1 MRRKRGALFAV
12 AASLLLAL
20 AGCSTSVG
28 GAAAP
33 AVTLSPVIPLKLEA
47 QPAWGAEQVGVPGLQ
62 AVQFGT
68 DTAVVMGSATWP
80 STDAAIAGVDLDTGT
95 VRWSYAD
102 YAELAGGDGA
112 GYVGGTAV
120 WGNLA
125 RIVSVGGDPADQI
138 VVVTYLTTTCTDASG
153 FCAPSGADVTDE
165 YGIAALNP
173 ADGSVRWK
181 APIVPAVPGDSPEA
195 DKTRGQR
202 AVLVDA
208 DSDGVLV
215 LVGGGTDIDS
225 PSTTAA
231 EAVRT
236 VLLDPASGA
245 VRWEAPGTRG
255 TRLIGDQVLAAVAN
269 GGPTIKD
276 LGALDVRT
284 GALRWAVAASFPS
297 DVVSAAAGDTGILL
311 VTHDTAPALQPI
323 DLSDGSSVGDAVP
336 VTFTG
341 TCLDDA
347 TTLIACGP
355 ADDERILVWTGT
367 PGPPTTS
374 AFGLPDASQLQLVTA
389 DYVFAGDGESSQAF
403 TVDGRAASD
412 PLPGRTVAM
421 DDRYLAIETTPGG
434 GWAVYRLR

>member
-1 MRRKRGALFAV
+1 MRRKRGALV
-12 AASLLLAL
+12 AACLLLAL

-28 GAAAP
+28 GVAAP
-33 AVTLSPVIPLKLEA
+33 AVTLSPVVPLKVEG

-68 DTAVVMGSATWP
+68 DIAVVMGSATWP
-80 STDAAIAGVDLDTGT
+80 STDAAIAGVDLATGT

-102 YAELAGGDGA
+102 YAELVGGDGA
-112 GYVGGTAV
+112 GYVGGTVA

-125 RIVSVGGDPADQI
+125 RIVSVGGDSADQL

-153 FCAPSGADVTDE
+153 FCPSSGSDVTDA
-165 YGIAALNP
+165 YGIAALTP
-173 ADGSVRWK
+173 TDGSVRWK
-181 APIVPAVPGDSPEA
+181 APMVPAVPGDSPEA

-208 DSDGVLV
+208 DAAGVLV
-215 LVGGGTDIDS
+215 LVGDGTDIDS
-225 PSTTAA
+225 PSATGA
-231 EAVRT
+231 ETVRT
-236 VLLDPASGA
+236 VLLDPATGA
-245 VRWEAPGTRG
+245 VRWEAPGARG
-255 TRLIGDQVLAAVAN
+255 SRLIGDQVLAAVAN

-276 LGALDVRT
+276 LGALDART
-284 GALRWAVAASFPS
+284 GALRWAVTASFPN
-297 DVVSAAAGDTGILL
+297 DRVAAAAGDTAILL
-311 VTHDTAPALQPI
+311 VTHDTARALQPL
-323 DLSDGSSVGDAVP
+323 DLSDGSPVGDAVP

-341 TCLDDA
+341 TCLDDR

-355 ADDERILVWTGT
+355 ADDERMLVWTGT
-367 PGPPTTS
+367 PGPPTSS

-389 DYVFAGDGESSQAF
+389 DHVFAGDGDSSQAF
-403 TVDGRAASD
+403 TVDGQAAGD